1 MLQVQAP
8 QAQGDVLARLDGTL
22 VVSCQAES
30 RMPLDAPEH
39 IAAIARSVVLGGA
52 AGVRIEGAAN
62 IGAVRRQVSVP
73 IIGLIKA
80 RRAGTEVYITP
91 TLANVASIVDAG
103 ADIVALDATNRPRPT
118 DLKMMFDAIAQK
130 GRLSMGDVS
139 TLDEARLALDA
150 GASLISTTMAGYTSY
165 SNQQGGPDFPLMEE
179 LAGAGLPFVAEG
191 RIWTP
196 QEAVRCFE
204 LGARFIVVGGA
215 ITRPD
220 AITRHFADKV
230 AAWSAGPLLKRNQ
243 S

>member
-1 MLQVQAP
+1 M
-8 QAQGDVLARLDGTL
+8 QGDVLAQLDGTL

-30 RMPLDAPEH
+30 GMPLDAPEH

-52 AGVRIEGAAN
+52 TGVRIEGVAN
-62 IGAVRRQVSVP
+62 MEAVRRRVSVP

-80 RRAGTEVYITP
+80 RRGDTEIYITP
-91 TLANVASIVDAG
+91 TLADVASIIDAG
-103 ADIVALDATNRPRPT
+103 ADIVALDATSRPRPA
-118 DLKMMFDAIAQK
+118 DLKTMFDAIAAR

-139 TLDEARLALDA
+139 TLDEGKRALDA
-150 GASLISTTMAGYTSY
+150 GASLISTTMAGYTPY
-165 SNQQGGPDFPLMEE
+165 SNQQRGPDFQLMEQF
-179 LAGAGLPFVAEG
+179 AAAGLPFVAEG

-196 QEAVRCFE
+196 REAVRCFE

-220 AITRHFADKV
+220 AITRGFVDQV
-230 AAWSAGPLLKRNQ
+230 GSWSANSQLKRNQ

>member
-1 MLQVQAP
+1 M
-8 QAQGDVLARLDGTL
+8 QGDVLAQLDGTL

-52 AGVRIEGAAN
+52 TGVRIEGAAN
-62 IGAVRRQVSVP
+62 IEAVRRQVGVP

-80 RRAGTEVYITP
+80 RRAETEIYITP
-91 TLANVASIVDAG
+91 TLANVASIVEAG

-118 DLKMMFDAIAQK
+118 DLKTMFAAIAQR

-139 TLDEARLALDA
+139 TLDEGKRAIDA
-150 GASLISTTMAGYTSY
+150 GASLISTTMAGYTPY
-165 SNQQGGPDFPLMEE
+165 SNQQRGPDFQLMEQ

-220 AITRHFADKV
+220 AITRGFVDQV
-230 AAWSAGPLLKRNQ
+230 ASWSADPQLKRNQ

>member
-1 MLQVQAP
+1 MQAP
-8 QAQGDVLARLDGTL
+8 KAQGDVLAQLDGTL

-62 IGAVRRQVSVP
+62 IEAVRRQVGVP
-73 IIGLIKA
+73 VIGLIKA
-80 RRAGTEVYITP
+80 RRADTEIYITP
-91 TLANVASIVDAG
+91 TLANVASIIEAG
-103 ADIVALDATNRPRPT
+103 ADIVALDATNRPRPA
-118 DLKMMFDAIAQK
+118 DLEAMFGAIAAK

-139 TLDEARLALDA
+139 TLDEGKRAIDA
-150 GASLISTTMAGYTSY
+150 GASLISTTMAGYTPY
-165 SNQQGGPDFPLMEE
+165 SNQQRGPDFQLMGQ
-179 LAGAGLPFVAEG
+179 LAAAGLPFVAEG

-220 AITRHFADKV
+220 AITRGFVDQV
-230 AAWSAGPLLKRNQ
+230 VSWSTNPQLKRSQ

>member
-1 MLQVQAP
+1 M
-8 QAQGDVLARLDGTL
+8 QGDLLAQLDGML

-39 IAAIARSVVLGGA
+39 IAAIARSVILGGA
-52 AGVRIEGAAN
+52 AGVRIEGVAN
-62 IGAVRRQVSVP
+62 IDAVRRRTGVP

-80 RRAGTEVYITP
+80 RRADTEIYITP
-91 TLANVASIVDAG
+91 ALANVASIIEAG

-118 DLKMMFDAIAQK
+118 DLEAMFGAIAAK

-139 TLDEARLALDA
+139 TLDEGKRAIDA
-150 GASLISTTMAGYTSY
+150 GASLISTTMAGYTPY
-165 SNQQGGPDFPLMEE
+165 SNQQRGPDFQLMGQ

-220 AITRHFADKV
+220 AITRGFVDLV
-230 AAWSAGPLLKRNQ
+230 ASWSADPQLKRNK

>member
-1 MLQVQAP
+1 MQVP
-8 QAQGDVLARLDGTL
+8 QAQGNVLAQLDGTL
-22 VVSCQAES
+22 VVSCQAEAG
-30 RMPLDAPEH
+30 MPLDTPDH

-52 AGVRIEGAAN
+52 TGVRIEGAAN
-62 IGAVRRQVSVP
+62 IEAVRRRISVP
-73 IIGLIKA
+73 VIGLIKA
-80 RRAGTEVYITP
+80 RRADAEIYITP
-91 TLANVASIVDAG
+91 TLDDVAVVIDAG
-103 ADIVALDATNRPRPT
+103 ADIVAMDATNRPRPAT
-118 DLKMMFDAIAQK
+118 LEAMLGAIAAR

-139 TLDEARLALDA
+139 TLDEGKRAIDA
-150 GASLISTTMAGYTSY
+150 GASVISTTMAGYTPY
-165 SNQQGGPDFPLMEE
+165 STQQRGPDFKLMEQ

-220 AITRHFADKV
+220 AITRGFVDQV
-230 AAWSAGPLLKRNQ
+230 ASWGANPQLKRNQ

>member
-1 MLQVQAP
+1 MQA
-8 QAQGDVLARLDGTL
+8 DVLAQLDGTL
-22 VVSCQAES
+22 VVSCQADS
-30 RMPLDAPEH
+30 GMPLEAPEH

-52 AGVRIEGAAN
+52 AGVRIESAAN
-62 IGAVRRQVSVP
+62 IEAVRRRVGVP
-73 IIGLIKA
+73 VIGLVKA
-80 RRAGTEVYITP
+80 RRPNTEIYITP
-91 TLANVASIVDAG
+91 TLADVAAVIDAG
-103 ADIVALDATNRPRPT
+103 ADIVALDATNRPRPA
-118 DLKMMFDAIAQK
+118 DLKTMFGKIEAR

-139 TLDEARLALDA
+139 TLDEGKRAIDA
-150 GASLISTTMAGYTSY
+150 GASVISTTMAGYTPY
-165 SNQQGGPDFPLMEE
+165 SNQQRGPDFQLMEQ

-220 AITRHFADKV
+220 AITRGFVDQV
-230 AAWSAGPLLKRNQ
+230 ASWGANPQLKRNQ